1 MGRLNFAT
9 DTWTAENHRAFVV
22 ILVFLEQRGK
32 VLVVVLDLVEVPEA
46 HTGMTLARVFVDVL
60 KAFGIADK
68 VSTHLTSLVLAVL
81 TGLP

>member
-1 MGRLNFAT
+1 M
-9 DTWTAENHRAFVV
+9 
-22 ILVFLEQRGK
+22 
-32 VLVVVLDLVEVPEA
+32 LVVMLDLVEVPEA
-46 HTGMTLARVFVDVL
+46 DMGMTLVHFFVDVL